1 MTNTFLY
8 SDPHFGHQGVCNFT
22 RNDGSPLRPWDN
34 AEEMDEALVERFNK
48 VVGPKDKVY
57 FLGDVAMRKPGLQ
70 VVNRLNGDLVLIK
83 GNHDI
88 FDLKDYLSVGFRD
101 VRACHVL
108 SGMILTHIPVH
119 HSSLAR
125 FGTNIHG
132 HLHANRVYKARG
144 VDVRTGEVL
153 YGNQIDPLYHCVCVE
168 QTDYTPISFDDV
180 KKRIEAEG
188 GRTSFKEKK

>member
-22 RNDGSPLRPWDN
+22 RNDGSPLRPWDRV
-34 AEEMDEALVERFNK
+34 EEMDEVLVERFNK

-70 VVNRLNGDLVLIK
+70 VVKRLNGDLVLIK

-88 FDLKDYLSVGFRD
+88 FELKDYLSVGFRD
-101 VRACHVL
+101 IRACHVL
-108 SGMILTHIPVH
+108 SGMIMTHIPVH
-119 HSSLAR
+119 PSALER
-125 FGTNIHG
+125 FGANIHG
-132 HLHANRVYKARG
+132 HLHANRVMRDCDSGDAAFP
-144 VDVRTGEVL
+144 TTE
-153 YGNQIDPLYHCVCVE
+153 IDPRYHCVCVE
-168 QTDYTPISFDDV
+168 HTDYAPISFDDV

-188 GRTSFKEKK
+188 GLTSFKEKK

>member
-1 MTNTFLY
+1 MSNIFLY

-22 RNDGSPLRPWDN
+22 REDGSPLRPWN
-34 AEEMDEALVERFNK
+34 EVEEMDEALVDRFNK

-70 VVNRLNGDLVLIK
+70 TVLRLNGDKVLIK

-101 VRACHVL
+101 IRGCHVL
-108 SGMILTHIPVH
+108 SGMIMTHIPIH
-119 HSSLAR
+119 TQSLQR

-132 HLHANRVYKARG
+132 HLHANRIMKFDTFRG
-144 VDVRTGEVL
+144 YE
-153 YGNQIDPLYHCVCVE
+153 IDPDYHCVCVE
-168 QTDYTPISFDDV
+168 HTDYAPISLEDI
-180 KKRIEAEG
+180 KKKIETEG
-188 GRTSFKEKK
+188 GCTSFREKK

>member
-22 RNDGSPLRPWDN
+22 RSDGSPLRPWDRV
-34 AEEMDEALVERFNK
+34 EEMDEALVERFNK

-70 VVNRLNGDLVLIK
+70 VVKRLNGDLVLIK

-88 FDLKDYLSVGFRD
+88 FELKDYLSVGFRD
-101 VRACHVL
+101 IRACHVL
-108 SGMILTHIPVH
+108 SGMIMTHIPVH

-144 VDVRTGEVL
+144 VDARTGEVL
-153 YGNQIDPLYHCVCVE
+153 YSDQIDPFYHCVCVE
-168 QTDYTPISFDDV
+168 HTDYAPISFDDV
-180 KKRIEAEG
+180 KKRIKAEG
-188 GRTSFKEKK
+188 GLTSFKEKK